1 MTDALDERSGTVL
14 MVGLPLK
21 RTPGPGTAVVSRQNK
36 DRAVRLTRWA

>member
-21 RTPGPGTAVVSRQNK
+21 RTTRPGTAVSGQNK
-36 DRAVRLTRWA
+36 DRAVRLRRWA